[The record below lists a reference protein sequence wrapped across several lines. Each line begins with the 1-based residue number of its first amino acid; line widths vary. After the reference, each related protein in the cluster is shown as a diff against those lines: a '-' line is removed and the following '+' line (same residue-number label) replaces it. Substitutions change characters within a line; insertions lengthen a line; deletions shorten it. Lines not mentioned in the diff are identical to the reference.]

1 LQDLA
6 QIQTELSSDKTAE
19 YNHNFEIS
27 IEKQARLFQSKAL
40 LDLKVLGVDD
50 DDKEQ
55 VSLISEQDKDFDID
69 SATLNER
76 IGFVLRC
83 K

>member
-1 LQDLA
+1 LKDLA

-50 DDKEQ
+50 DDE
-55 VSLISEQDKDFDID
+55 E
-69 SATLNER
+69 
-76 IGFVLRC
+76 
-83 K
+83 